1 MRTDMK
7 KIILLKLGGSL
18 ITDKTKPY
26 TARQDVVTSLSHQIN
41 RALKKNKNIQL
52 IIGNGAGSY
61 GHYPAV
67 QYKMSNG
74 IRRET
79 QKMGFCIVQDAV
91 ARLNRIIVGGLLKM
105 GVKAISIHPSSMI
118 IARNKKIIRFF
129 IEPLIASLSLGITP
143 VIYGD
148 IVNDETLGS
157 SIFSTEQLFE
167 EITKRLSKKRIT
179 IDKIIHNGITKGVV
193 DEKGKTIPLIQHNQ
207 MGSIREV
214 LYSTE
219 GFDVTGGMVH
229 KLENAIRLTRQG
241 VQTLIID
248 GVSDDV
254 LYRALIGEKVEGTVI
269 R

>member
-1 MRTDMK
+1 MR

-26 TARQDVVTSLSHQIN
+26 TARYDVIESLSRQIKK
-41 RALKKNKNIQL
+41 ALARKDIHL

-61 GHYPAV
+61 GHYPAER
-67 QYKMSNG
+67 YKMSDG
-74 IRRET
+74 IHNET

-91 ARLNRIIVGGLLKM
+91 ARLNRIIVGSLLRA
-105 GVKAISIHPSSMI
+105 GVKAMSVHPSSI
-118 IARNKKIIRFF
+118 IMARNKKIVRFF
-129 IEPLIASLSLGITP
+129 LEPLIALLSLGITP

-148 IVNDETLGS
+148 ILNDEIVGS

-167 EITKRLSKKRIT
+167 EIARRLSKKKI
-179 IDKIIHNGITKGVV
+179 IVEKIIHNGITKGVL
-193 DEKGKTIPLIQHNQ
+193 DAKGKTIPLIRSKQ
-207 MGSIREV
+207 MNFVKKI

-219 GFDVTGGMVH
+219 GFDVTGGMLH
-229 KLENAIRLTRQG
+229 KLENSIRLARHRM
-241 VQTLIID
+241 QTLIID

-254 LYRALIGEKVEGTVI
+254 LYRALIGEKVEGTTI